1 MGDVDYYLGICFNWR
16 RESDGHVSVH
26 MSQEGYANAFIDEMG
41 LQNAV
46 TSPKMTPYRSGLPI
60 DSLPKQ
66 PNISKTDNETLRSK
80 FRSFMGMLNWLSILQ
95 YTYYALVRRR
105 KLIILVTSWITSQ

>member
-46 TSPKMTPYRSGLPI
+46 SSPKMTPYRSGLPI

-66 PNISKTDNETLRSK
+66 SKASKTENENL
-80 FRSFMGMLNWLSILQ
+80 
-95 YTYYALVRRR
+95 
-105 KLIILVTSWITSQ
+105 